1 MDIRAFFVHYLRAL
15 SCVAKKSDDGNE
27 YKAKKL
33 RFCGCLKSNEKPFNR
48 EATELK
54 IVVEAEAPH
63 SGTDENLDA
72 SISQGQTEE
81 SSSEHIRPISRLKR
95 FQCLDS
101 LISGRVNPNIFRNID
116 SHSTPTQDSSSIST
130 VGVYKICD
138 ESSPTTTGSSV
149 ASTVASST
157 LISTTDYT
165 TSSPSSAITV
175 ESMARRVRLRHW
187 KHLRKKMRQQQGNR
201 ERTLAMSLN
210 AAAAAQKQ
218 KGIQKA
224 SCEFPLKHRIVGFL
238 RRTSHLSLTSG
249 FSSDASYYLI
259 GHRNKRVGAGGMTP
273 FEDSTIY
280 TESDARLFSDD
291 ESRVSTSTDNITSVS
306 RQHHNLYRRRRRQYH
321 RRQPSRASSMSSMTE
336 TSMALEV
343 ITVTLNMDTVN
354 FLGISI
360 VGQSCSRGDNGIYV
374 ANVMPGGA
382 VALDGRVEPGDMI
395 LQVNDISFE
404 NFTNDQAVEVLKEAV
419 NKRGPIKLTVAK
431 SFDGGRSNYF
441 MVPSREPVRP
451 IDTQAWVQHTN
462 AVRGIM
468 GSIPEGSEGAP
479 TPIPGVRPGTS
490 SSTTAT
496 SNGSGGGQTTVVGPG
511 GTGMPYIAMP
521 PPQEQLSI
529 HTDKRLVVQT
539 MAMPN
544 SGLDVR
550 NRTWLKIPIPMSF
563 LGSALIDWL
572 MEHVDG
578 LRDRKDCRKY
588 ASELLKEKL
597 IAHVVNKITFT
608 EQCYYVFGE
617 QCAAS
622 EEGSVRGG
630 YQQQQ
635 MPIHATMAS
644 TSGSGWIPQQQ
655 QPHMH
660 QIARSMVSEY
670 ASMPPM
676 PSPYPG
682 QPQQQYNMTG
692 GNPYFQQAQIH
703 HQINQH
709 PRVGGPD
716 SQASN
721 NSNENSSSGGGSSEQ
736 NRRKAVLPPAPS
748 VSSSVPIHPGSV
760 LPGGGQ
766 HYTANQGRLAGQQPH
781 PAVFMEERSGGQPPR
796 FRIQNYPEEF
806 FVDHL

>member
-1 MDIRAFFVHYLRAL
+1 MDIRACFVRYLRTL
-15 SCVAKKSDDGNE
+15 SCVAKKPDDGNG

-33 RFCGCLKSNEKPFNR
+33 RCCGCLKSDDKPFKTVELNR
-48 EATELK
+48 AEE
-54 IVVEAEAPH
+54 IEAPQF
-63 SGTDENLDA
+63 GTDENLDT
-72 SISQGQTEE
+72 SISHGQTEE
-81 SSSEHIRPISRLKR
+81 SSSEHARPISRLKR

-101 LISGRVNPNIFRNID
+101 LISGRVNPNIFRNFD

-130 VGVYKICD
+130 VGVYKICE
-138 ESSPTTTGSSV
+138 ESSQTTTGSSV
-149 ASTVASST
+149 DSTVASST

-187 KHLRKKMRQQQGNR
+187 KHLRKKMRQKQGNR
-201 ERTLAMSLN
+201 ERNLAMSLN

-218 KGIQKA
+218 EGLQKA

-259 GHRNKRVGAGGMTP
+259 GKILWGHRNRRVGAGGIMTP

-544 SGLDVR
+544 SGLD
-550 NRTWLKIPIPMSF
+550 
-563 LGSALIDWL
+563 
-572 MEHVDG
+572 
-578 LRDRKDCRKY
+578 
-588 ASELLKEKL
+588 EKL

-617 QCAAS
+617 QCAEFVRLRTAS
-622 EEGSVRGG
+622 EEGSARGG

-635 MPIHATMAS
+635 MPLHATIAS
-644 TSGSGWIPQQQ
+644 TSGNGWVNQQ

-721 NSNENSSSGGGSSEQ
+721 NSNEGGNSSSGGGSSEQ

-766 HYTANQGRLAGQQPH
+766 HYTTNQGRLAGQQPH
-781 PAVFMEERSGGQPPR
+781 PAIFMEERSEGKLSR
-796 FRIQNYPEEF
+796 FRIRNYNEDF